1 MSSFAGWSAYSR
13 AEVREADFSRL
24 MTDLAVRGRAGHGIW
39 RHESAVL
46 VQTVGPTW
54 TGPRGPAVLERAG
67 APPVAAVFDGHLANA
82 GGLAASLAVRP
93 GYSPSELVAHA
104 YLKWG
109 RAAVER
115 FHGDFAFAVLD
126 ADRVLLGRDR
136 LGIKPLSYLVTD
148 NGLLFSSDLAAL
160 ARHPWARPRLTADG
174 LSALITQLRP
184 PGRGVLA
191 GVREVVPG
199 TTVELRAGG
208 AASEA
213 RYWSLQDP
221 PEAARG
227 GPVEQVAELLDEAVR
242 RALGDAEPAVLLSGG
257 LDSSVLTGLAAG
269 IAKHPPR
276 TFTVVFDQTGVPV
289 PDRPYA
295 QEVVDFLGCEH
306 HEAEIDPRELSEPGL
321 LAEVAA
327 AKDHPTPFGDKNIT
341 PYVFGRR
348 VAQTVPVV
356 LSGEGADAVFTGLGG
371 DPDPTRALT
380 SFPWIERSRRFGLPY
395 GIGAGLF
402 DTELLA
408 AIDVS
413 GWIDSLFREAVAE
426 VRHPP
431 GASRTDRLA
440 REIDHLTI
448 TRLLE
453 QTVLHSERIS
463 TAAGL
468 QVRFP
473 FADPQVVS
481 AVYHLPAR
489 AKSFDGREKSLL
501 RALGRGLVPESV
513 LTRPKVPYPITYDTY
528 YKSALLSRLRA
539 LLNDSAAPVHALLD
553 RRAATA
559 VVDDPSRLDRGGW
572 LGRADVEMV
581 LQLDAWL
588 RRLNVRTQL

>member
-1 MSSFAGWSAYSR
+1 M
-13 AEVREADFSRL
+13 
-24 MTDLAVRGRAGHGIW
+24 
-39 RHESAVL
+39 
-46 VQTVGPTW
+46 
-54 TGPRGPAVLERAG
+54 
-67 APPVAAVFDGHLANA
+67 
-82 GGLAASLAVRP
+82 
-93 GYSPSELVAHA
+93 
-104 YLKWG
+104 
-109 RAAVER
+109 
-115 FHGDFAFAVLD
+115 
-126 ADRVLLGRDR
+126 LLGRDR

-148 NGLLFSSDLAAL
+148 DGLLFSSDLAAL
-160 ARHPWARPRLTADG
+160 ARHPWATPRLTADG
-174 LSALITQLRP
+174 LSSLITQLRP

-199 TTVELRAGG
+199 TMVELRAGG
-208 AASEA
+208 AASET

-221 PEAARG
+221 PEAAQG
-227 GPVEQVAELLDEAVR
+227 HPVEQVGKLLDDAVR
-242 RALGDAEPAVLLSGG
+242 RALGDTEPAVLLSGG
-257 LDSSVLTGLAAG
+257 LDSSVLSGLAAG
-269 IAKHPPR
+269 LAAGLAPPPLR

-295 QEVVDFLGCEH
+295 QEVVDHLGCAH
-306 HEAEIDPRELSEPGL
+306 HEVAIDPRELSDPGL

-348 VAQTVPVV
+348 VAQAVPVV

-371 DPDPTRALT
+371 DPDPTRTLT

-402 DTELLA
+402 DPGLLS

-413 GWIDSLFREAVAE
+413 GWIDSLFHEAVAE

-468 QVRFP
+468 EVRFP
-473 FADPQVVS
+473 FADPEVVS
-481 AVYHLPAR
+481 AVYHLPAG

-501 RALGRGLVPESV
+501 RALGRDLVPESV

-588 RRLNVRTQL
+588 RRLDVRIQL

>member
-1 MSSFAGWSAYSR
+1 MSSFAGWSARST
-13 AEVREADFSRL
+13 AGIREADFHRVR
-24 MTDLAVRGRAGHGIW
+24 TDLAVRGRAGHGIW
-39 RHESAVL
+39 RHERAAL

-54 TGPRGPAVLERAG
+54 TGPKGPAVLERAG
-67 APPVAAVFDGHLANA
+67 APPVAVVFDGHLANA
-82 GGLAASLAVRP
+82 AGLAASLALRP

-104 YLKWG
+104 YLRWG

-115 FHGDFAFAVLD
+115 FQGDFALAVLD

-136 LGIKPLSYLVTD
+136 LGIKPLSYLETE
-148 NGLLFSSDLAAL
+148 NGLLFSSDLATL

-191 GVREVVPG
+191 DVREVVPG
-199 TTVELRAGG
+199 TTVEFRAGG
-208 AASEA
+208 AGSEA

-221 PEAARG
+221 PETTPDR
-227 GPVEQVAELLDEAVR
+227 PVEQVRELLDDAVR

-269 IAKHPPR
+269 LAKRPPR

-306 HEAEIDPRELSEPGL
+306 HEAEIDPRELSAPGL

-348 VAQTVPVV
+348 VAEAVPVV

-371 DPDPTRALT
+371 DPDPTRTLT

-402 DTELLA
+402 DAGLLT

-468 QVRFP
+468 EVRFP
-473 FADPQVVS
+473 FADAEVVS

-489 AKSFDGREKSLL
+489 EKSFDGREKSLL
-501 RALGRGLVPESV
+501 RALGHHLVPESV
-513 LTRPKVPYPITYDTY
+513 RTRPKVPYPITYDRY
-528 YKSALLSRLRA
+528 YKSALVHRLRA
-539 LLNDSAAPVHALLD
+539 LLDDSAAPVHALLD
-553 RRAATA
+553 RRAAVA

-572 LGRADVEMV
+572 LGRADAEMV

-588 RRLNVRTQL
+588 RRLHVRIEL